1 LKNKKEENEMP
12 YGADNIENRF
22 DDFVEET
29 NKKIEELEAKVR
41 FLESELG
48 KNKIDSKSI
57 INITNQEIKSS
68 LGSTI
73 KTIGDIVKKNNL
85 KK

>member
-1 LKNKKEENEMP
+1 MS
-12 YGADNIENRF
+12 YGSDSMENRF

-41 FLESELG
+41 YLESELT

-57 INITNQEIKSS
+57 INIVNQDIKSS
-68 LGSTI
+68 LGATI
-73 KTIGDIVKKNNL
+73 KTGGDIVKKNNL

>member
-1 LKNKKEENEMP
+1 MS
-12 YGADNIENRF
+12 YGSDSMENRF

-41 FLESELG
+41 YLESELT

-57 INITNQEIKSS
+57 INIVNQDIKSS
-68 LGSTI
+68 LGATI
-73 KTIGDIVKKNNL
+73 KTVGDIVKGNNL

>member
-1 LKNKKEENEMP
+1 MS
-12 YGADNIENRF
+12 YGADSIENRF

-41 FLESELG
+41 YLESELN
-48 KNKIDSKSI
+48 KKKIDSKSI
-57 INITNQEIKSS
+57 INISNQDIKSS
-68 LGSTI
+68 LGNTI

>member
-1 LKNKKEENEMP
+1 MS
-12 YGADNIENRF
+12 YGSDSIENRF

-41 FLESELG
+41 YLESELT

-57 INITNQEIKSS
+57 INIVNQDIKSS
-68 LGSTI
+68 LGATI
-73 KTIGDIVKKNNL
+73 KTVGDIVKGNNL

>member
-1 LKNKKEENEMP
+1 MS
-12 YGADNIENRF
+12 YGSDSMENRF

-29 NKKIEELEAKVR
+29 NKKIEKLEAKVR
-41 FLESELG
+41 YLESELT

-57 INITNQEIKSS
+57 INIVNQDIKSS
-68 LGSTI
+68 LGATI
-73 KTIGDIVKKNNL
+73 KTVGDIVKGNNL